1 MWGMYYKVGQ
11 LLLQSRAIITKV
23 LQYRRQLRP
32 TGEDNKFSQV
42 TPILTA
48 ELLSDTLP
56 LEILKKLEFCYNYKT

>member
-48 ELLSDTLP
+48 ELLSDRHSTP
-56 LEILKKLEFCYNYKT
+56 RNS